1 MADPY
6 VACSFVTTLPDT
18 SGWVRDVEVAGE
30 GIGIDLTAHG
40 AHYSSRE
47 IGNRGE
53 DITAQYLEREGFT
66 ILERNWR
73 CLFGEVDIIALDGDT
88 VVLVEVKTRVAQG
101 GRVDDLV
108 PELAVGNRKK
118 GKYQK
123 LALMFLSLR
132 PQYDSIRFDVAAVSL
147 VDRDRARIRYLTSA
161 FEWDF

>member
-1 MADPY
+1 M
-6 VACSFVTTLPDT
+6 
-18 SGWVRDVEVAGE
+18 
-30 GIGIDLTAHG
+30 
-40 AHYSSRE
+40 
-47 IGNRGE
+47 
-53 DITAQYLEREGFT
+53 
-66 ILERNWR
+66 
-73 CLFGEVDIIALDGDT
+73 FGEVDIIALDGDT

-101 GRVDDLV
+101 GKADEIV